1 MSTRY
6 LDDGTKVV
14 QTGAWSG
21 GPGCHG
27 GCGVELY
34 IKDGKLMKVEGDES
48 HPFLQGRLCP
58 RALALTQY
66 AYHPNRLQYP
76 LRRMGA
82 RGEGKWARI
91 SWDEALDEVE
101 YKMRKIKEEY
111 GPEAMVFGQG
121 TGRDAGGSLIFL
133 AYAYGS
139 PNWTLFGLSGIAC
152 FTPRLAAMNM
162 VAGDIQFE
170 DAAQCSPERYD
181 DPEFKVPELMI
192 IWGRGTRGSQCADHY
207 YSSHFVIDLMKRG
220 TKIIVVDPRQTWM
233 STRAELWCQLRPG
246 TDAAFALGMMNVII
260 NEDLYDHEFVEKWTY
275 GFDELRERVQEYSP
289 EKVSEITW
297 VPAEDIV
304 KCARM
309 YAKAKP
315 ASIRWG
321 QPLDS
326 NMNSIGTIQALNC
339 LWAITGNLD
348 VPGGEI
354 IARPPYKVTIYPYST
369 WETVQLYG
377 QEFVDTMNKKRIGC
391 HEYPLVKNF
400 RSWAISDDVLRQMET
415 QKPYPIRGLYLYT
428 NNFMACTAQDP
439 RRYYEAVKKLD
450 FNVVADCFMTPTA
463 QAIGD
468 IILPGTT
475 FAEKDSVFTT
485 GVPLNAIHKQ
495 IQVAECR
502 GHWDVAFELA
512 KRLNPQ
518 SVPWPTLRDL
528 FTDRISVCGKTF
540 DELAESPWALAPKDH
555 ESGCSGYYRHEKGL
569 LRPNGEPGFN
579 TPTGKVE
586 LHSTLLEKYGA
597 DPLPHHEEPIESP
610 ISTPELYKEYPFIMI
625 TGRRMPTMFH
635 SEHRQIPW
643 LRQFEQEPEC
653 QMNPK
658 SAEKLGLSDGQW
670 VWIEGVRGK
679 VKRKL
684 KLTPVVHENIIMCPH
699 AWWLP
704 ETEGKAPNL
713 YGVWDINVNQL
724 IPTGMNH
731 PETGYGGAPTKTM
744 LAKVYPLG
752 ENDAIPTENA
762 KVNKL
767 DFSDLY
773 DLVPETTDYN
783 DPEYLGDKPTEFA
796 DRKAWDQPWNIPQ
809 YSFKKKPE
817 TGFEVKHPEMDD
829 IVAHIREFKARY
841 GKEWQADNYEREDPV
856 EPNTPWGDRYEG

>member
-1 MSTRY
+1 MKI
-6 LDDGTKVV
+6 DDSVKVV
-14 QTGAWSG
+14 KTGGWSG

-27 GCGVELY
+27 GCGVELFV
-34 IKDGKLMKVEGDES
+34 KDGKLLKVEGDES

-91 SWDEALDEVE
+91 SWDEALDEIE
-101 YKMRKIKEEY
+101 FKFKKLKEEY
-111 GPEAMVFGQG
+111 GAESVVFGQG

-170 DAAQCSPERYD
+170 DAAQLSPERYN

-207 YSSHFVIDLMKRG
+207 YSSHWVIDLMKRG
-220 TKIIVVDPRQTWM
+220 TKIIVIDPRRTWM
-233 STRAELWCQLRPG
+233 STRAEKWLQLRPG
-246 TDAAFALGMMNVII
+246 TDCALALAMINVII
-260 NEDLYDHEFVEKWTY
+260 NENLYDHEFVEKWTH
-275 GFDELRERVQEYSP
+275 GFEELKERAQEYSP
-289 EKVSEITW
+289 EKVAEITW
-297 VPAEDIV
+297 VSAQDIV
-304 KCARM
+304 EAARM

-326 NMNSIGTIQALNC
+326 NANSIGTIQALNC

-348 VPGGEI
+348 IPGGEI

-369 WETVQLYG
+369 AETVQLYG
-377 QEFVDTMNKKRIGC
+377 QEFVDLMNQKRIGC
-391 HEYPLVKNF
+391 DKYPLVKNF
-400 RSWAISDDVLRQMET
+400 RSWAMSDDVLAQMET
-415 QKPYPIRGLYLYT
+415 QQPYPIRGLYLYT

-439 RRYYEAVKKLD
+439 RRHYEAVKKLD
-450 FNVVADCFMTPTA
+450 FNVVADTYMTPTC
-463 QAIGD
+463 QAIAD
-468 IILPGTT
+468 LVLPGTT

-485 GVPLNAIHKQ
+485 GVPLNAITKQ

-502 GHWDVAFELA
+502 SHWDVAFELA
-512 KRLNPQ
+512 KRLNPA
-518 SVPWPTLRDL
+518 SVPWPTLKDM
-528 FTDRISVCGKTF
+528 FTDRISVSGKTF

-569 LRPNGEPGFN
+569 LRADGKPGFN

-586 LHSTLLEKYGA
+586 LYSTLLEKYGA

-610 ISTPELYKEYPFIMI
+610 VSTPELYEEYPLILI

-643 LRQFEQEPEC
+643 LRQFEQEPIVELH
-653 QMNPK
+653 PK
-658 SAEKLGLSDGQW
+658 TADEIGVNDGQW

-679 VKRKL
+679 CKRKV
-684 KLTPVVHENIIMCPH
+684 KTTEVVHEKIAMAPH

-704 ETEGKAPNL
+704 ETEGAAPNL
-713 YGVWDINVNQL
+713 YGIWDINVNQL
-724 IPTGMNH
+724 IPTGFNH
-731 PETGYGGAPTKTM
+731 PLTGYGGAPTKTM
-744 LAKVYPLG
+744 LCKIYPLG
-752 ENDAIPTENA
+752 ENDAIPTESA
-762 KVNKL
+762 KVDKL
-767 DFSDLY
+767 DFSNFYEEVPVADMAAADYRGDL
-773 DLVPETTDYN
+773 
-783 DPEYLGDKPTEFA
+783 PTEFA
-796 DRKAWDQPWNIPQ
+796 TEKSWDIPANTPV
-809 YSFKKKPE
+809 YSFRKPQKDMGIKHLSLE
-817 TGFEVKHPEMDD
+817 ESVKEN
-829 IVAHIREFKARY
+829 AEFRAKFGR
-841 GKEWQADNYEREDPV
+841 
-856 EPNTPWGDRYEG
+856 